1 MSRGSW
7 LSKLGTSC
15 SAFARS
21 CSSTICSITFET
33 FAVSYGGSQKA
44 VLRSR
49 TNCDASFVR
58 SAAMLAEPKKA
69 AASLLRRP
77 LVLP

>member
-1 MSRGSW
+1 MRIIASSSTIGAHVSRGSW

-21 CSSTICSITFET
+21 CSSTICSITLLT

-44 VLRSR
+44 VLRSL
-49 TNCDASFVR
+49 TN
-58 SAAMLAEPKKA
+58 
-69 AASLLRRP
+69 
-77 LVLP
+77 